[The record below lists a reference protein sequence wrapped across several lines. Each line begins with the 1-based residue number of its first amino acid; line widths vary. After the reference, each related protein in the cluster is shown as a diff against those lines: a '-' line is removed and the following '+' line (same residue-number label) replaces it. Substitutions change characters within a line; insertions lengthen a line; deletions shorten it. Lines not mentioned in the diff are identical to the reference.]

1 MKNTKVDYRRMLV
14 ITGGISLLIYYLFQW
29 AQMIS
34 DSTLRTSVDFVA
46 YYSAARIAQESGG
59 TDVYDISRQ
68 QQVEEQVVGFPLA
81 DEQVLLYLHMPYLI
95 PLLSIFVDENYVAS
109 FVRWVLLLVFVYGI
123 SFWMII
129 RSLRNH
135 PAFRQDLMWGV
146 ICFFPCF
153 VSLLLGQSTAFVF
166 FGVALLAWGLIKEKN
181 WLAAIGL
188 ALITLRPQIMLLL
201 IIPFFIMHRDIFW
214 RFLVVSGVL
223 GIVSVAVL
231 GLEGTA
237 NFIEILSVSSRG
249 QWYGLNVDAMV
260 NLNGFMLRN
269 LSFLGSVLIRQ
280 ISWGMYLLGIPLLC
294 VLAIHVRKADFHVL
308 SLMILICLIL
318 VPHLH
323 YHDLALMAFP
333 LLSAALRNE
342 SSPLYRRLQVIFHPM
357 IVSFLFLFGVNQK
370 TFFPSLIVL
379 ALFVFLFRKR
389 NKPAVNDAAY
399 V

>member
-1 MKNTKVDYRRMLV
+1 MKSTTINYRRLLV
-14 ITGGISLLIYYLFQW
+14 IAGGISLLIYYLFQW
-29 AQMIS
+29 VQMIS
-34 DSTLRTSVDFVA
+34 DPTLRTSLDFVA

-59 TDVYDISRQ
+59 TDVYDIEYQ
-68 QQVEEQVVGFPLA
+68 QQMEERVVGFKLA
-81 DEQVLLYLHMPYLI
+81 DEQVLLYLHMPYLL

-109 FVRWVLLLVFVYGI
+109 FIRWVLLLVFVYGI
-123 SFWMII
+123 SFWLIT
-129 RSLRNH
+129 RLLRNH
-135 PAFRQDLMWGV
+135 PAFRQDLIWGV

-153 VSLLLGQSTAFVF
+153 VSLLLGQSTAFLF
-166 FGVALLAWGLIKEKN
+166 FGVTLLAWGLGKEKN

-223 GIVSVAVL
+223 GILSVAVL
-231 GLEGTA
+231 GFAGTA

-269 LSFLGSVLIRQ
+269 LSFLGPVLI
-280 ISWGMYLLGIPLLC
+280 GIPLLC
-294 VLAIHVRKADFHVL
+294 LLAVHVRKTDFHVL
-308 SLMILICLIL
+308 SLMILICIIL

-323 YHDLALMAFP
+323 YHDLALLAFP
-333 LLSAALRNE
+333 LLSASLRNE
-342 SSPLYRRLQVIFHPM
+342 SNPLYRRVQVIFHPM

-379 ALFVFLFRKR
+379 ALFLFLFRKR
-389 NKPAVNDAAY
+389 EIPAVNHAVPA
-399 V
+399 

>member
-1 MKNTKVDYRRMLV
+1 MKNTPINYRRLLV
-14 ITGGISLLIYYLFQW
+14 IAGTISLLIYYLFQW
-29 AQMIS
+29 VQMIS
-34 DSTLRTSVDFVA
+34 DPTLRTSVDFVA

-68 QQVEEQVVGFPLA
+68 HQMEERVVGFKLA

-95 PLLSIFVDENYVAS
+95 PLISIFVNENYVAS
-109 FVRWVLLLVFVYGI
+109 FVRWVLLLICAYGL
-123 SFWMII
+123 SFWLI
-129 RSLRNH
+129 RETLRKN
-135 PAFRQDLMWGV
+135 PAFHQDLMSGV

-153 VSLLLGQSTAFVF
+153 VSLLLGQSTALLF
-166 FGVALLAWGLIKEKN
+166 FGVALLAWGLVKEKN

-201 IIPFFIMHRDIFW
+201 IIPFFIMYRDIFW
-214 RFLVVSGVL
+214 RFLVVTAML
-223 GIVSVAVL
+223 GLVSLAVL

-269 LSFLGSVLIRQ
+269 LSFLGPVLIRQ

-294 VLAIHVRKADFHVL
+294 LLAVHVRKADFHVL
-308 SLMILICLIL
+308 SLMILICMIL

-323 YHDLALMAFP
+323 YHDMALLAFP
-333 LLSAALRNE
+333 LLSASLRNE
-342 SSPLYRRLQVIFHPM
+342 TNPLYRGVQVIFHPM

-370 TFFPSLIVL
+370 TFLPSLIVL
-379 ALFVFLFRKR
+379 LLFVFLFRKR
-389 NKPAVNDAAY
+389 EIPAVNRSVPA
-399 V
+399 

>member
-1 MKNTKVDYRRMLV
+1 MKNTTINYRRLLV
-14 ITGGISLLIYYLFQW
+14 TAGGISLLIYYLFQW
-29 AQMIS
+29 VQMIS
-34 DSTLRTSVDFVA
+34 DPTLRTSVDFVA

-68 QQVEEQVVGFPLA
+68 HQMEERVVGFPLA

-95 PLLSIFVDENYVAS
+95 PLLFISVDENYVAS
-109 FVRWVLLLVFVYGI
+109 FIRWVLPLVFIYGV
-123 SFWMII
+123 SFLLIGET
-129 RSLRNH
+129 LRKN

-146 ICFFPCF
+146 ISFFPCF
-153 VSLLLGQSTAFVF
+153 VSLLLGQSTALLF
-166 FGVALLAWGLIKEKN
+166 FGVTLLAWGLVKGKN
-181 WLAAIGL
+181 WPAAIGL

-214 RFLVVSGVL
+214 RFLMVSGAL
-223 GIVSVAVL
+223 GILSVAVL

-269 LSFLGSVLIRQ
+269 LSFLGPVLIRQ

-294 VLAIHVRKADFHVL
+294 VLAVHVRKADFHVL
-308 SLMILICLIL
+308 SLMILICIIL

-323 YHDLALMAFP
+323 YHDLALLIFP
-333 LLSAALRNE
+333 LLSASLRDE
-342 SSPLYRRLQVIFHPM
+342 SNPLYRRVQVIFHPM

-379 ALFVFLFRKR
+379 ALFLFLFRKR
-389 NKPAVNDAAY
+389 NNAAVNHA
-399 V
+399 VSV

>member
-1 MKNTKVDYRRMLV
+1 
-14 ITGGISLLIYYLFQW
+14 
-29 AQMIS
+29 
-34 DSTLRTSVDFVA
+34 
-46 YYSAARIAQESGG
+46 
-59 TDVYDISRQ
+59 
-68 QQVEEQVVGFPLA
+68 
-81 DEQVLLYLHMPYLI
+81 VLLYLHMPYLI

-109 FVRWVLLLVFVYGI
+109 FVRWILLLVLVYGI
-123 SFWMII
+123 SFWLV
-129 RSLRNH
+129 RETLRFY
-135 PAFRQDLMWGV
+135 AVFRQDLLWGV

-153 VSLLLGQSTAFVF
+153 VSLLLGQSTALLF
-166 FGVALLAWGLIKEKN
+166 FGAALLAWGLVKEKN

-223 GIVSVAVL
+223 GILSVAVL

-269 LSFLGSVLIRQ
+269 LSFLGPVLIRQ

-294 VLAIHVRKADFHVL
+294 ILAIHVRKADFNVI
-308 SLMILICLIL
+308 SLMILICMIL

-323 YHDLALMAFP
+323 YHDLALLAFP
-333 LLSAALRNE
+333 LLSASLRNE
-342 SSPLYRRLQVIFHPM
+342 SNPLYRRLQVIFHPM

-379 ALFVFLFRKR
+379 ALFLFLFRKR
-389 NKPAVNDAAY
+389 EIPTINRTVPA
-399 V
+399 